1 MKESILRKGS
11 QATGFKLLF
20 LALTL
25 LSFNGLTANRS
36 VLTWIAYAVTA
47 VGAAV
52 LVIRVVCFKKYLH
65 AKGLFLLIA
74 FCGSYALSALLTRQY
89 GLSENAKALVW
100 MAFQYFILYTY
111 DTTSD
116 GTAEK
121 KEFYIISHF
130 FMAYTLL
137 AVAAGTVMLF
147 ADYYSYTEVNGVV
160 VILGFLWNRLW
171 GVYSDPNYG
180 AVFSAITIIM
190 SLYFYKDAKKPLKA
204 LYIINIVL
212 QICYIAFSDS
222 RTGMVSL
229 FCALLVY
236 VYLTALRSKKLE
248 AKKAFA
254 RGVICVLLAVTAAV
268 ASFAAIKVVSVST
281 SEFKKWQY
289 EHIISSDKDKTD
301 AQKEKDKQKLEIGR
315 QSNDINGDV
324 SNRRFAIWG
333 SGLEIFKTKPLTGVT
348 FRNYVPYAEDKLPDT
363 YLVNNDFIEFH
374 SMHNSF
380 VDILVSQGI
389 LGVVIIAAYIILVLV
404 LIFKNFFKFKDEKY
418 KYHTA
423 LLSIIAPIF
432 ASMMFYSET
441 FYMNTG
447 GAFLFWLALGYL
459 VQSVTSKNSEAKEI
473 TPGK

>member
-1 MKESILRKGS
+1 MRFACCYSSSRIL
-11 QATGFKLLF
+11 
-20 LALTL
+20 
-25 LSFNGLTANRS
+25 
-36 VLTWIAYAVTA
+36 
-47 VGAAV
+47 
-52 LVIRVVCFKKYLH
+52 
-65 AKGLFLLIA
+65 
-74 FCGSYALSALLTRQY
+74 
-89 GLSENAKALVW
+89 
-100 MAFQYFILYTY
+100 
-111 DTTSD
+111 
-116 GTAEK
+116 
-121 KEFYIISHF
+121 
-130 FMAYTLL
+130 
-137 AVAAGTVMLF
+137 
-147 ADYYSYTEVNGVV
+147 
-160 VILGFLWNRLW
+160 
-171 GVYSDPNYG
+171 
-180 AVFSAITIIM
+180 
-190 SLYFYKDAKKPLKA
+190 
-204 LYIINIVL
+204 
-212 QICYIAFSDS
+212 
-222 RTGMVSL
+222 
-229 FCALLVY
+229 
-236 VYLTALRSKKLE
+236 
-248 AKKAFA
+248 
-254 RGVICVLLAVTAAV
+254 
-268 ASFAAIKVVSVST
+268 AAIKVVSVST

-404 LIFKNFFKFKDEKY
+404 LIFKNFFKFKGEKY
-418 KYHTA
+418 KYNTA

-459 VQSVTSKNSEAKEI
+459 IQSVTSKNSETKEI
-473 TPGK
+473 TQGK

>member
-1 MKESILRKGS
+1 M
-11 QATGFKLLF
+11 
-20 LALTL
+20 
-25 LSFNGLTANRS
+25 
-36 VLTWIAYAVTA
+36 
-47 VGAAV
+47 
-52 LVIRVVCFKKYLH
+52 
-65 AKGLFLLIA
+65 LIA

-130 FMAYTLL
+130 FMAYTFL

-212 QICYIAFSDS
+212 QICYIAFRIREPVWYRCSARFWS
-222 RTGMVSL
+222 MCISP
-229 FCALLVY
+229 
-236 VYLTALRSKKLE
+236 RSGAK
-248 AKKAFA
+248 ARSKKAFA

-404 LIFKNFFKFKDEKY
+404 LIFKNFFKFKGEKY
-418 KYHTA
+418 KYNTA

-459 VQSVTSKNSEAKEI
+459 IQSVTSKNPETKEI
-473 TPGK
+473 TPVK

>member
-47 VGAAV
+47 IGIAV

-130 FMAYTLL
+130 FMAYTFL

-190 SLYFYKDAKKPLKA
+190 SLYFYKDAKKPLKV

-229 FCALLVY
+229 FCALWSMCISP
-236 VYLTALRSKKLE
+236 RSG
-248 AKKAFA
+248 A
-254 RGVICVLLAVTAAV
+254 
-268 ASFAAIKVVSVST
+268 
-281 SEFKKWQY
+281 
-289 EHIISSDKDKTD
+289 
-301 AQKEKDKQKLEIGR
+301 
-315 QSNDINGDV
+315 NGDV

-404 LIFKNFFKFKDEKY
+404 LIFKNFFKFKGEKY
-418 KYHTA
+418 KYNTA

-459 VQSVTSKNSEAKEI
+459 IQSVTSKNSETKEI
-473 TPGK
+473 TQGK

>member
-52 LVIRVVCFKKYLH
+52 LVIRVFCFKKYLH
-65 AKGLFLLIA
+65 KSLFLLGHFA
-74 FCGSYALSALLTRQY
+74 EALLLTALPEQY

-254 RGVICVLLAVTAAV
+254 RGVVCVLLAVTAAV

-301 AQKEKDKQKLEIGR
+301 DQKEKDKQKLEIGR

-324 SNRRFAIWG
+324 SNRRFASWG

-363 YLVNNDFIEFH
+363 YLVNNDFIEVH

-380 VDILVSQGI
+380 VD
-389 LGVVIIAAYIILVLV
+389 
-404 LIFKNFFKFKDEKY
+404 
-418 KYHTA
+418 
-423 LLSIIAPIF
+423 
-432 ASMMFYSET
+432 M
-441 FYMNTG
+441 
-447 GAFLFWLALGYL
+447 
-459 VQSVTSKNSEAKEI
+459 
-473 TPGK
+473 

>member
-36 VLTWIAYAVTA
+36 ALTLIAYAVTA

-130 FMAYTLL
+130 FMAYTFL

-171 GVYSDPNYG
+171 GVYSDPNLRWMREN
-180 AVFSAITIIM
+180 FIWRINFWIM
-190 SLYFYKDAKKPLKA
+190 
-204 LYIINIVL
+204 
-212 QICYIAFSDS
+212 
-222 RTGMVSL
+222 
-229 FCALLVY
+229 
-236 VYLTALRSKKLE
+236 
-248 AKKAFA
+248 
-254 RGVICVLLAVTAAV
+254 
-268 ASFAAIKVVSVST
+268 
-281 SEFKKWQY
+281 
-289 EHIISSDKDKTD
+289 
-301 AQKEKDKQKLEIGR
+301 
-315 QSNDINGDV
+315 
-324 SNRRFAIWG
+324 
-333 SGLEIFKTKPLTGVT
+333 
-348 FRNYVPYAEDKLPDT
+348 
-363 YLVNNDFIEFH
+363 
-374 SMHNSF
+374 
-380 VDILVSQGI
+380 
-389 LGVVIIAAYIILVLV
+389 
-404 LIFKNFFKFKDEKY
+404 
-418 KYHTA
+418 
-423 LLSIIAPIF
+423 
-432 ASMMFYSET
+432 
-441 FYMNTG
+441 
-447 GAFLFWLALGYL
+447 
-459 VQSVTSKNSEAKEI
+459 
-473 TPGK
+473 

>member
-25 LSFNGLTANRS
+25 LSFNSLMANRS

-47 VGAAV
+47 IGIAV

-130 FMAYTLL
+130 FMAYTFL

-212 QICYIAFSDS
+212 QICYIAFRIREPVWYRCSARFWS
-222 RTGMVSL
+222 MCISP
-229 FCALLVY
+229 
-236 VYLTALRSKKLE
+236 RSG
-248 AKKAFA
+248 AK
-254 RGVICVLLAVTAAV
+254 
-268 ASFAAIKVVSVST
+268 
-281 SEFKKWQY
+281 
-289 EHIISSDKDKTD
+289 SS
-301 AQKEKDKQKLEIGR
+301 KQKKR
-315 QSNDINGDV
+315 
-324 SNRRFAIWG
+324 
-333 SGLEIFKTKPLTGVT
+333 
-348 FRNYVPYAEDKLPDT
+348 
-363 YLVNNDFIEFH
+363 
-374 SMHNSF
+374 
-380 VDILVSQGI
+380 SQG
-389 LGVVIIAAYIILVLV
+389 A
-404 LIFKNFFKFKDEKY
+404 
-418 KYHTA
+418 
-423 LLSIIAPIF
+423 
-432 ASMMFYSET
+432 
-441 FYMNTG
+441 
-447 GAFLFWLALGYL
+447 
-459 VQSVTSKNSEAKEI
+459 
-473 TPGK
+473 